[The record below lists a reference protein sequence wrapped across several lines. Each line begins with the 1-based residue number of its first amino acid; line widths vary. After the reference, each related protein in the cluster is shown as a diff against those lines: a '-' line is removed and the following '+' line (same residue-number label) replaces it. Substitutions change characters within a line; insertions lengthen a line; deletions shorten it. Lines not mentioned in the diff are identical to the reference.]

1 LAKFLTNKMM
11 LPVPKIKKRSGK
23 KTKKEIKST
32 RRESVDCS
40 RQSFCALHSRSS
52 DLHSTAGRGRR
63 RRRRRRGARALTTNH
78 NCDRSKQLEN
88 KKNKSKKIFS
98 VTLGFSIV
106 PC

>member
-1 LAKFLTNKMM
+1 MM
-11 LPVPKIKKRSGK
+11 LPTPKIKKRNGK

-52 DLHSTAGRGRR
+52 ALHSTAGRGRR
-63 RRRRRRGARALTTNH
+63 GSRRLRRPGARASTTNH
-78 NCDRSKQLEN
+78 NCDRNKQLEK

-98 VTLGFSIV
+98 VTLSFSIV